1 MSRCRTAAS
10 CTTSLIDVLVHYFIC
25 LLIEYLIHAHCVD
38 NQKFFQLILV
48 THYKLF
54 FHLLEYRSWMR
65 VQDLKKQTA
74 MRLMTQQHN
83 SVDNQGP
90 RTQQQSRG
98 YSPNTSKS
106 ATSLSPSSSKQ
117 HYNYPAHHIH
127 RSGNRKGDRS
137 SPKVYET
144 NDDAST
150 TTSCSAHS
158 LAGVHLAGGF
168 SPRSQHGRP
177 QKLPH
182 GLTVHELKELTAAR
196 LAREAAELSTERKDS
211 PRPILGAQQ
220 SSSQANAH
228 QVRQPHVVHSRRMQG
243 RSTNTPRNTSVLSPD
258 SLQSPTSFVAD
269 RGMHQT
275 PRQPTGFTSS
285 RFDFCID
292 ANKNHDNTQSLF
304 SRQRFE
310 CSKTPA
316 EDIPARSRHWS
327 VDSVSSL
334 GSDFF
339 GSERSPFATPYRK
352 ANGNGDQR
360 SVDHVFEIGRSSSF
374 LDPTDDFGRALQSQ
388 ISQSRSPHDAIA
400 SPSPS
405 FSERQL
411 RSPYLSSFWPVQEH
425 KPSDEIHAHQK
436 VQLYQTK
443 PDQRDG
449 SYPMSLDSTLSPFD
463 EYKSTRLVSSLSL
476 PATDDDFLIVGQER
490 RRTLQPNPLQQRQHS
505 MAAELPNWVAE
516 SVLITP
522 QLEIR
527 KMVSD
532 EKSVRSESAVGSS
545 NIFRPGVKQR
555 VSPSAMMWTTSSS
568 SNGNEARPNSFSF
581 SAFDNLAD
589 SLGNSLNLETN
600 QCDSMFHRP
609 LIEPPKSSTA
619 EEYPFTD
626 NEIPSY
632 PTSSDR
638 ISRGSS
644 SFWPNKGFG
653 WGK

>member
-1 MSRCRTAAS
+1 MPHP
-10 CTTSLIDVLVHYFIC
+10 LD
-25 LLIEYLIHAHCVD
+25 
-38 NQKFFQLILV
+38 QKKQQDRGGGRQQGI
-48 THYKLF
+48 T
-54 FHLLEYRSWMR
+54 

-90 RTQQQSRG
+90 RMHQQSRG
-98 YSPNTSKS
+98 YSPNASKS
-106 ATSLSPSSSKQ
+106 VTSLSPSSSKQ
-117 HYNYPAHHIH
+117 QYNYPAHHGH

-158 LAGVHLAGGF
+158 LAGAHLAGGY

-211 PRPILGAQQ
+211 PRPVLGAQQ
-220 SSSQANAH
+220 QSSSSQATAH

-243 RSTNTPRNTSVLSPD
+243 RLTNTPRNTSVLSPD
-258 SLQSPTSFVAD
+258 SMQSPTSFVAD
-269 RGMHQT
+269 RGMHQN
-275 PRQPTGFTSS
+275 PRQPAGFPSS
-285 RFDFCID
+285 RFDFSAD
-292 ANKNHDNTQSLF
+292 ASKNHDNSQSLF
-304 SRQRFE
+304 SRQRFD
-310 CSKTPA
+310 CSRTPA
-316 EDIPARSRHWS
+316 EDVPARSRHWS

-352 ANGNGDQR
+352 ASVNGDQR
-360 SVDHVFEIGRSSSF
+360 SVDHAFEIGRSSSF
-374 LDPTDDFGRALQSQ
+374 LDPTDEFGRALQSQ
-388 ISQSRSPHDAIA
+388 LSHSRSPHDAIA

-411 RSPYLSSFWPVQEH
+411 RSPYLSTFWPVQEH
-425 KPSDEIHAHQK
+425 KPTDVIHALPKMEQ
-436 VQLYQTK
+436 YQTK
-443 PDQRDG
+443 MDQREG
-449 SYPMSLDSTLSPFD
+449 TYPISLDSTLSTFD
-463 EYKSTRLVSSLSL
+463 ECKSRTLVSSLSL
-476 PATDDDFLIVGQER
+476 PATDDDFPLMGQER
-490 RRTLQPNPLQQRQHS
+490 KRTLQPNPLQHRQHS
-505 MAAELPNWVAE
+505 MTADLPNWVAE
-516 SVLITP
+516 SVLVTP

-532 EKSVRSESAVGSS
+532 EKSVRSESALGSS
-545 NIFRPGVKQR
+545 NIFRPAGKQQ

-581 SAFDNLAD
+581 GAFDNLAD
-589 SLGNSLNLETN
+589 SLGTSLNLETN
-600 QCDSMFHRP
+600 QCDTMFHRS
-609 LIEPPKSSTA
+609 LIEPHKSST
-619 EEYPFTD
+619 EEEFPFTD
-626 NEIPSY
+626 SDVPLP
-632 PTSSDR
+632 PTSTDQSFH
-638 ISRGSS
+638 GSS